1 VPEHQIDTGTGES
14 PYGNALR
21 AYPEEVAMSGDSAAP
36 ARLRRIS
43 NKTVGAALAL
53 IVAAVAVGVWLATI
67 WEAASEPTSSIGTSA
82 ALRGW
87 LAVLAAL
94 GTVVATGFLVWFARR
109 VPEGVDGLLK
119 RLDDAEEARRKA
131 EQDRQ
136 NVEAQRDTLA
146 TRLSRPYLHGE
157 ALPAG
162 ATTRKSASVSLS
174 WEEELLPAWRSVFR
188 WGACLRR

>member
-1 VPEHQIDTGTGES
+1 
-14 PYGNALR
+14 
-21 AYPEEVAMSGDSAAP
+21 MSGDSAAP
-36 ARLRRIS
+36 ARRRRIS
-43 NKTVGAALAL
+43 TAVGTALAL
-53 IVAAVAVGVWLATI
+53 IVVAAVGAWLATT
-67 WEAASEPTSSIGTSA
+67 WEAVSEPTSGIGTSA

-87 LAVLAAL
+87 VAVLAAL
-94 GTVVATGFLVWFARR
+94 GTVVATGFLAWFARR